1 MNMYLATVAVL
12 LVYLIF
18 VWFLGNI
25 LHLHGRDIWVL
36 RIGLGVIG
44 IIGAGVF
51 LWFKRREQK
60 LAAGEGSQDTGGPG
74 HEEIDALIRDAEAR
88 VAGARSLHTRLS
100 EISQALG
107 INLPVYVLFTRT
119 DRLPFFN
126 EYVRNLSNEEATQ
139 VLGVTL
145 PMAERSSGVYA
156 EQQGQRLSAAFN
168 DLYYSLCDK
177 RPEFLAREH
186 DGEKLPGIYEF
197 PREFRKLRGAM
208 VQFLVDLARPS
219 QLTTGPFLRGFYF
232 SGVRPVFVNE
242 VAPAVVAP
250 RSQEAQ
256 GFGASREATGFFRM
270 GQQQQPLQ

>member
-1 MNMYLATVAVL
+1 VCFDCETFVRTGSADAV
-12 LVYLIF
+12 
-18 VWFLGNI
+18 
-25 LHLHGRDIWVL
+25 
-36 RIGLGVIG
+36 
-44 IIGAGVF
+44 
-51 LWFKRREQK
+51 
-60 LAAGEGSQDTGGPG
+60 
-74 HEEIDALIRDAEAR
+74 
-88 VAGARSLHTRLS
+88 VAGARGLHARLS

-139 VLGVTL
+139 VLGATL

-250 RSQEAQ
+250 RSQEGQ

-270 GQQQQPLQ
+270 GQQQQP